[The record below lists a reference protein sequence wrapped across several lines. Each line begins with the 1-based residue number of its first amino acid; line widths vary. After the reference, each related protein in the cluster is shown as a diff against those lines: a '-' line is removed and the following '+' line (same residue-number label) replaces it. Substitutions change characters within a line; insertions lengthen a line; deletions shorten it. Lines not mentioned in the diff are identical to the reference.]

1 MKRVALK
8 VALGFAI
15 IAFVVQGSASSVT
28 ASVSKGWVEQG
39 CSEAIFHI
47 TNYDHSSKGQELV
60 FQMGTGG
67 NSIWAWI
74 LYGAGPGY
82 AFFASGQRCP
92 RVGNC
97 EEGTHSNLWFN
108 QKNKGTRHIW
118 GRYAVDFG
126 AQHLEGEFVVKYR
139 LMKPLP
145 RCE

>member
-1 MKRVALK
+1 MKKVALK

-15 IAFVVQGSASSVT
+15 IAFAVQSSAPPVT

-47 TNYDHSSKGQELV
+47 TNYDHSSNGQELV
-60 FQMGTGG
+60 FRMGTER
-67 NSIWAWI
+67 NPIWAWI
-74 LYGAGPGY
+74 WYGGAPEY
-82 AFFASGQRCP
+82 AYPADAQRCP

-97 EEGTHSNLWFN
+97 EEGTQANLWF
-108 QKNKGTRHIW
+108 KKKKSTTHFW

-126 AQHLEGEFVVKYR
+126 GQHLEGEFVVKYR
-139 LMKPLP
+139 QMKPLP